1 MGGTKNRTRGMEA
14 HRSGKEGI
22 DENSWRKNSLFSLK
36 VATLDL
42 RRSTADAVFDNKMV
56 EELVL
61 VAIGVCNESQIL
73 CGVCNSKAA
82 VLSQP

>member
-1 MGGTKNRTRGMEA
+1 MEA